1 MAYHVGID
9 VGGTFTDIC
18 VADEDGKISVYKT
31 PTLRDIGSGVI
42 EGLRLAAE
50 AEKLDLSAFLARV
63 ERFGHGST
71 VAVNALL
78 ERRGVRAGLITTR
91 GFADTLWIARMMA
104 MTTGL
109 PPEQYTHYRRRRRP
123 DPLIERRLV
132 REVEERVD
140 YRGDVVV
147 ALQAEGARRAIS
159 ELLDAGIESLA
170 ICTLWSFRNP
180 VHERMLRKIAA
191 ELAPELYVSVSS
203 ELVPVIKEY
212 ERMATTV
219 INAYLGPVVKS
230 YVAQMGKEL
239 KASGFGKE
247 LFLLNSVGGVIPPKE
262 AEVKP
267 IQLLGSGPSG
277 GALASQLL
285 ARQIKEPNVLV
296 ADMGGT
302 SFDAGLIV
310 GGELLLQTEAV
321 VGNLNL
327 LNPMIG
333 IRSIGT
339 GGGSIALSVDG
350 MLKVGPESAGSFPGP
365 ACYGRGGTRPTVT
378 DADLTL
384 GFLNPEYFLS
394 GRMRLDAEA
403 SRQAIAR
410 HIAEPLGLSLL
421 DAAAGIREVAD
432 QQMADLLRQSTLE
445 RGYDPRD
452 FCLFAYGGAG
462 PVHASAF
469 AREAGVRSVVIP
481 VSAPVFSAQGILSAD
496 MRLSRQR
503 SILQRSRGNAG
514 ARAEGLDGA
523 MIEAVFTE
531 LEAEVREA
539 FRRYGIADG
548 VRQYLVRSVSMRYAR
563 QVHEVPVPVEG
574 SLAGPQS
581 MERLVAAF
589 DGIYEHRYGKGTGSR
604 SAVIE
609 ITNCHLQLVQVLPK
623 AAVAGAYPKGPLTAS
638 GRRRVYLEGWTEV
651 PVYRWER
658 LPLGSSFTGPA
669 LVDAPGTTVWVGPR
683 HALKVDDLGNLRM
696 ELAA

>member
-296 ADMGGT
+296 ADRGGA

-481 VSAPVFSAQGILSAD
+481 VSAPVFSAQGIISAD

-514 ARAEGLDGA
+514 ALAEGLDGA

>member
-623 AAVAGAYPKGPLTAS
+623 AAVAGAHPKGPLTAS